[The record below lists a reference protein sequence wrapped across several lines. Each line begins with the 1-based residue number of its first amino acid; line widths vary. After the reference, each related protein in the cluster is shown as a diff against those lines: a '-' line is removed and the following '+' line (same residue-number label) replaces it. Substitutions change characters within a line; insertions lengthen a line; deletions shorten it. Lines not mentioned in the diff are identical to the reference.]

1 MNKNAIIEELQ
12 RVARL
17 LNKRS
22 VSRSAFQK
30 HATLSSSVA
39 EESFGSWNE
48 AIVAAGLIP
57 LPQGGMPKEEERRL
71 ERVSSPPTAGYASG
85 RIPDEDLLAE
95 LLRLSR
101 ELGRRPSGNQ
111 IAAKGRYH
119 PTVYQRR
126 WGSVAAAYKAA
137 LKKDEGA

>member
-1 MNKNAIIEELQ
+1 MDKTTIIDELQ

-17 LNKRS
+17 LNRRS

-30 HATLSSSVA
+30 HATLSSAVV
-39 EESFGSWNE
+39 EETFGSWNE
-48 AIVAAGLIP
+48 AIVAAGLLP
-57 LPQGGMPKEEERRL
+57 LPQGGLPRAEQRRL
-71 ERVSSPPTAGYASG
+71 ERVANPSTAGYDSG
-85 RIPDEDLLAE
+85 RIPDQELLSE
-95 LLRLSR
+95 LLRLAK

-126 WGSVAAAYKAA
+126 WGSVAAAYELA
-137 LKKDEGA
+137 LKKARGA